1 MPAKRGDG
9 RKIVKVRME
18 ARASTGAM
26 FALISRRLYCN
37 NLDMSTFAFI
47 RRNGILATL
56 FLVLIFESIGCSGS
70 TEWTDHQ
77 GKISAD
83 IAPGIILIDVMGI
96 GVSES
101 GQPQHYYQ
109 YEVEPA
115 SGLVRKVKEERFQ
128 DYNHEAIPHTF
139 YEPTGAVESCRNDPQ
154 ASSINGEY
162 LAYCRRGEADQYFVD
177 DKKTARSLY
186 HGALGGK
193 REIRGFGW
201 APNSRSVAFLN
212 SSSRLGKTP
221 MELLS
226 ALSGHPVPHDT
237 IFLAIVDA
245 RTGTQT
251 EYLIRKDVPSAFT
264 RMLNWSE

>member
-1 MPAKRGDG
+1 MAG
-9 RKIVKVRME
+9 
-18 ARASTGAM
+18 
-26 FALISRRLYCN
+26 
-37 NLDMSTFAFI
+37 FAFI
-47 RRNGILATL
+47 RNSGIPATL
-56 FLVLIFESIGCSGS
+56 FFCPVIEVTGCSGS
-70 TEWTDHQ
+70 TEWSEHQ

-83 IAPGIILIDVMGI
+83 IAPGVILIDVMGI

-101 GQPQHYYQ
+101 GQPEHYYQ

-115 SGLVRKVKEERFQ
+115 TGLVRKVKEERLQ

-201 APNSRSVAFLN
+201 APNSRSV
-212 SSSRLGKTP
+212 
-221 MELLS
+221 
-226 ALSGHPVPHDT
+226 
-237 IFLAIVDA
+237 
-245 RTGTQT
+245 
-251 EYLIRKDVPSAFT
+251 
-264 RMLNWSE
+264 